1 MTADPRAP
9 TAFEQWMLERI
20 NFARLDPVAEA
31 SRLGIGLNDGLAPGT
46 ISTAPKQ
53 PLAFNLALIDAAR
66 GHSRWMLDEGV
77 FRHAPGRNASNPGD
91 RMAEAGYAPP
101 SRFGGGE
108 NISWRGSS
116 GMLDPLESISLQHD
130 GLFRSPGH
138 RQNLLN
144 DLFAEVGVGQE
155 FGAFQV
161 WNASMI
167 TQKFGW
173 VPGRGPFLTG
183 VVFRDLDF
191 DGRYDPG
198 EGRSVQVATPATST
212 TAWASGGYS
221 LAVSSGEVTATF
233 SGGDL
238 AASVTVRVLV
248 GDRNVKLDLVNGGL
262 VRSSAEATT
271 LVSGAFVL
279 ELLPGA
285 VRAAGSAA
293 ADHIAGN
300 AGANQLLGGDGNDRL
315 YGLAGSDRL
324 EGSAG
329 DDVLDGGAGND
340 RLLGGVGRDSLSG
353 GPGSD
358 RLEGGAG
365 DDALSGGTGADVLV
379 GGTGLDRFVFASI
392 HDSRPD
398 PRLRDTIL
406 DFVRGQDRIDLSALD
421 ANHARTGKQG
431 FVFIGEAGFT
441 APGQVRVRHEGGD
454 TIIEANV
461 NRDLSADFA
470 VRLIGFHALS
480 AADFLLG

>member
-1 MTADPRAP
+1 MTTDHRAP

-20 NFARLDPVAEA
+20 NLARLDPAAEA

-46 ISTAPKQ
+46 INTVPKQ
-53 PLAFNLALIDAAR
+53 PLAFNLTLIDAAR

-77 FRHAPGRNASNPGD
+77 FRHAPGRNGSNPGD

-101 SRFGGGE
+101 GRFSWAE
-108 NISWRGSS
+108 NISWGGST
-116 GMLDPLESISLQHD
+116 GALDLVESISRQHD

-138 RQNLLN
+138 RQNLLE
-144 DLFAEVGVGQE
+144 DRFAEIGVGQE

-183 VVFRDLDF
+183 VVFRDLDS
-191 DGRYDPG
+191 DGHYDPG
-198 EGRSVQVATPATST
+198 EGRSVQVVTPTAST
-212 TAWASGGYS
+212 TAWTSGGYT

-238 AASVTVRVLV
+238 AASVTVRALV

-271 LVSGAFVL
+271 LVSGASAL

-285 VRAAGSAA
+285 VRAVGSAA
-293 ADHIAGN
+293 ADHITGN
-300 AGANQLLGGDGNDRL
+300 AGANQLFGGGGNDHLYGLVGNDRL
-315 YGLAGSDRL
+315 
-324 EGSAG
+324 EGGAG
-329 DDVLDGGAGND
+329 DDVLDGGPGND
-340 RLLGGVGRDSLSG
+340 RLFGGLGNDRLFG
-353 GPGSD
+353 GPGND

-365 DDALSGGTGADVLV
+365 NDALSGGTGADVLV
-379 GGTGLDRFVFASI
+379 GGTGRDRFVFASI

-406 DFVRGQDRIDLSALD
+406 DFVRGQDRIDLSAID
-421 ANHARTGKQG
+421 ANQARAGKQG
-431 FVFIGEAGFT
+431 FVFIGESGFS
-441 APGQVRVRHEGGD
+441 APGQVRLRHEAGD
-454 TIIEANV
+454 TVIEANV
-461 NRDLSADFA
+461 NRDLAADFA